1 MEISLRG
8 YLDLNLWILLG
19 MGSIMD
25 TEMWIDVNNQHYL
38 LQPSPSLSLT
48 RVLHDEKSLIMLR
61 IFRVQS
67 LIQFWDI
74 IYCNITLTEQ
84 CQSLFQS
91 MCCVA
96 AHVDFGTHFLKSYL
110 KIRTREHFLCFNV
123 WTVESA
129 EYCVFGKCPLLSPC
143 SLPAFAPFKKLLCSE
158 QLSYFYK
165 YYSFHNLLISRADTI
180 CS

>member
-1 MEISLRG
+1 
-8 YLDLNLWILLG
+8 
-19 MGSIMD
+19 
-25 TEMWIDVNNQHYL
+25 
-38 LQPSPSLSLT
+38 
-48 RVLHDEKSLIMLR
+48 
-61 IFRVQS
+61 
-67 LIQFWDI
+67 
-74 IYCNITLTEQ
+74 
-84 CQSLFQS
+84 

-158 QLSYFYK
+158 QLSYFHK
-165 YYSFHNLLISRADTI
+165 YYLFHNLLISRADTI
-180 CS
+180 CSQLATAQFPPSPISPQLKHFPALLLCTDLYGFAPLLLLGKISCKNWATPGWKFVQNYSIYWKIILLQIWWTNIE

>member
-61 IFRVQS
+61 IFR
-67 LIQFWDI
+67 
-74 IYCNITLTEQ
+74 
-84 CQSLFQS
+84 
-91 MCCVA
+91 
-96 AHVDFGTHFLKSYL
+96 G
-110 KIRTREHFLCFNV
+110 FN
-123 WTVESA
+123 
-129 EYCVFGKCPLLSPC
+129 P
-143 SLPAFAPFKKLLCSE
+143 
-158 QLSYFYK
+158 
-165 YYSFHNLLISRADTI
+165 
-180 CS
+180 